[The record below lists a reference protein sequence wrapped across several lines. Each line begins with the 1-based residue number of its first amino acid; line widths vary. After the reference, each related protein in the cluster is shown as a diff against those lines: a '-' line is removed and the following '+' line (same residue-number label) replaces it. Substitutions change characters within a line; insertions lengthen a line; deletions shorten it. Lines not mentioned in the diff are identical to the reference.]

1 MNLYICITALKIITV
16 FPSFV
21 YFDSPTLGRGQ
32 ISLGPDIL
40 RLVKSVS
47 ENGKQEKPLCVCVCV
62 CVCVSDW
69 GQGKHCGG
77 RYHGIYF
84 ER

>member
-21 YFDSPTLGRGQ
+21 YFDSPTLGGGQ
-32 ISLGPDIL
+32 ISLGPDVL

-62 CVCVSDW
+62 
-69 GQGKHCGG
+69 
-77 RYHGIYF
+77 
-84 ER
+84 